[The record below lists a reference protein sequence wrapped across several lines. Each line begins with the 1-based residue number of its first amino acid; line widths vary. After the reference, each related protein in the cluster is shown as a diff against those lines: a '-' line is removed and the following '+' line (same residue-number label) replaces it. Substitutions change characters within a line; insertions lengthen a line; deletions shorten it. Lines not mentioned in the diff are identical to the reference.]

1 MNSLSGKVKSKKRKK
16 KKRHAYFSNE
26 KIDLIETCIW
36 NDMDDINV
44 NIEE

>member
-1 MNSLSGKVKSKKRKK
+1 MFISQMKR
-16 KKRHAYFSNE
+16 
-26 KIDLIETCIW
+26 IDLIETCKW

>member
-1 MNSLSGKVKSKKRKK
+1 MFISQMKR
-16 KKRHAYFSNE
+16 
-26 KIDLIETCIW
+26 IDLIETCTW